1 MNWDGKVVWTEGMFL
16 RPQHFQQQDRYTE
29 WLVRARIGG
38 LSPFAWGV
46 SELAINR
53 DLLAVGKFAVLR
65 ARGIFEDG
73 TPFDIPQTDPP
84 PPPIDLPEGLTNA
97 EIYLTVPARRPQGVE
112 VEIAE
117 TFETAARYG
126 AQKTETVDGV
136 AGSTAVADIRIARLR
151 LGFRLQRQELGGY
164 HRLGLARVLEVK
176 ADKRA
181 VPDDRFIPPA
191 LNAMAHPPLAGFVNE
206 TLGLLRHRADAIAA
220 RVAGGG
226 GRGVAEVADF
236 LMLQAI
242 NRVEPVL
249 AGLTQLPD
257 LHAQT
262 LHAHLLALAGEFA
275 TFTAASKR
283 PPGFPP
289 YRHDDLQGTFEPV
302 MAEIRRSL
310 SAVLEQNAVAIPLQ
324 ERKYGIRVGAVA
336 DRALLTAASFVL
348 AVKADMAGE
357 ALRRNFPALV
367 KIGPVEQI
375 RELVNSQLPGVRVR
389 ALPAAPRQIP
399 FHAGAA
405 YFELERGSPI
415 WSQLSQSGGV
425 AVHLAGDFPGV
436 TMELWAIRG

>member
-1 MNWDGKVVWTEGMFL
+1 MTWDGKVVWTEGMFL

-29 WLVRARIGG
+29 WLARARVAG
-38 LSPFAWGV
+38 LLPFAWGV

-53 DLLAVGKFAVLR
+53 ELLAVGKFAVLR
-65 ARGIFEDG
+65 ARGVFEDG

-97 EIYLTVPARRPQGVE
+97 VVYLTVPVRQPQGVE
-112 VEIAE
+112 VEVGD

-126 AQKTETVDGV
+126 AVKTETVDGV
-136 AGSTAVADIRIARLR
+136 AGSTAVADVRVARLR

-181 VPDDRFIPPA
+181 TLDERFAPPA
-191 LNAMAHPPLAGFVNE
+191 LNAMTHPTLAGYLNE
-206 TLGLLRHRADAIAA
+206 TLGLLRHRADAVAA
-220 RVAGGG
+220 RVAGAG

-236 LMLQAI
+236 LMLQTI

-249 AGLTQLPD
+249 AAYAQLPD
-257 LHAQT
+257 LHALT
-262 LHAHLLALAGEFA
+262 LYERLLSLAGEFA
-275 TFTAASKR
+275 TFTAAAKR
-283 PPGFPP
+283 PPTFPP

-302 MAEIRRSL
+302 LAEIRRSL
-310 SAVLEQNAVAIPLQ
+310 SAVLEQNAVPIDLQ
-324 ERKYGIRVGAVA
+324 ERKYGIRVGVA
-336 DRALLTAASFVL
+336 PDRSLFAGASFVL
-348 AVKADMAGE
+348 AVRADMPTE
-357 ALRRNFPALV
+357 TLRRNFPALV

-389 ALPAAPRQIP
+389 PLPAAPRQIP
-399 FHAGAA
+399 FHAGAV

-415 WSQLSQSGGV
+415 WSQLSQSGGI
-425 AVHLAGDFPGV
+425 ALHLAGDFPQA